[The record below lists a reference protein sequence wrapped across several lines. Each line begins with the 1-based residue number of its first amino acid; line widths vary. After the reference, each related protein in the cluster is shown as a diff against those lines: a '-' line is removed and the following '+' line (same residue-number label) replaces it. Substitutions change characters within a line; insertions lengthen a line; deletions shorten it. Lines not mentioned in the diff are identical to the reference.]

1 MKRTRE
7 SGISAAALL
16 LLGIFSFVGAWHL
29 GWTAAGAH
37 TTQPVDERTPR
48 DFGEQAQVL
57 ACGAVRSLPF
67 CPPRMSIVTR
77 PANGQGQTYRKLFA
91 SLPDLAAALE
101 QLRWNRGDGAEAV
114 RLMSVI
120 KSLELGRY
128 RQSRRSARGRLKELV
143 AETWRDHPQLVIAS
157 SCTHCGDIP
166 RLARA
171 QMDAHPPDVEWAVRL
186 ASGHPLNL
194 TKLGGTGYL
203 TPDQILELAVV
214 HAELF
219 SPGYPSSARFV
230 ARVLIENQ
238 RYDSLLAWVTKGLN
252 GSSALEGV
260 GDLSELPPEIVE
272 GAWERGVFIG
282 NHPIRLTDYLV
293 QNGYRPA
300 LRWLIWMLDGSAKYI
315 TANQARYEDIFRRT
329 VQLSAHPGMSLSEFY
344 SAYWRD
350 IYWDPDTGTWRI

>member
-1 MKRTRE
+1 MKRARE
-7 SGISAAALL
+7 SGVSVAALL
-16 LLGIFSFVGAWHL
+16 VVGIFSFVGAWHL
-29 GWTAAGAH
+29 GWTAAGSH
-37 TTQPVDERTPR
+37 TTRPVDERTPR
-48 DFGEQAQVL
+48 GFGEQAQLL
-57 ACGAVRSLPF
+57 ACAVVRSLPA
-67 CPPRMSIVTR
+67 CPPRMSIVTQ
-77 PANGQGQTYRKLFA
+77 PANGQGQTYRELFA

-128 RQSRRSARGRLKELV
+128 RQNRRSAHGRLKELV
-143 AETWRDHPQLVIAS
+143 TETWRDHPELVTAS

-166 RLARA
+166 GMARA
-171 QMDAHPPDVEWAVRL
+171 QMDANPPAAEWAVRF
-186 ASGHPLNL
+186 ASGHPRNL
-194 TKLGGTGYL
+194 TLLGNKGYL
-203 TPDQILELAVV
+203 TTDQILELAVV

-219 SPGYPSSARFV
+219 SPGRSSTSQYV
-230 ARVLIENQ
+230 ANVLIENQ

-252 GSSALEGV
+252 GSAALEGV
-260 GDLSELPPEIVE
+260 GDLSELPPAIVA

-293 QNGYRPA
+293 QQGYRPA

-329 VQLSAHPGMSLSEFY
+329 VHLPSHPGMSLSQFY

-350 IYWDPDTGTWRI
+350 IHWDPETGTWRI